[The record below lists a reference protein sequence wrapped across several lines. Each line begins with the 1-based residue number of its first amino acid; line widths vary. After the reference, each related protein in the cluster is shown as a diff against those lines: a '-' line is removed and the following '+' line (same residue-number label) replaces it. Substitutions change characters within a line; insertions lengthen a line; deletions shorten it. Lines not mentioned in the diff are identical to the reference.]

1 MRRSLKRL
9 NKLVIISR
17 NIKHFVLLLFITF
30 VIGDSVFSQSF
41 TTGFLF
47 SPGLTLGG
55 EYLAPSSIN
64 DSTDF
69 QLNRYNFKFIQPLKT
84 KIGIDLKNFNFKKMD
99 AKASQIFLNY
109 NLGVTQPS
117 VTDNK
122 NFENIYRFGIGVTA
136 LTASVRKGIW
146 LYSFNIFASENKET
160 LTKNFTPNFR
170 GYIANIKTKN
180 LKTFY
185 FYGAGLLVNQGQF
198 IPFPLLG
205 LKTRL
210 GSSNF
215 RVEIIIPLHTK
226 LNYRFNSKV
235 NMDAVVYFN
244 GISTVYRKGS
254 GYSDN
259 NQTLNFRQLKTYLAL
274 NTKLG
279 SNYKLK
285 IEGGYAMLQEI
296 KAWEGGYSQKLDPTP
311 YVGLSFNY
319 NFGKSVFG
327 TFMSQGD

>member
-1 MRRSLKRL
+1 MRIITINIKQLFIL
-9 NKLVIISR
+9 LVLIISGL
-17 NIKHFVLLLFITF
+17 V
-30 VIGDSVFSQSF
+30 VSAQSF

-47 SPGLTLGG
+47 NPGLTIGG
-55 EYLAPSSIN
+55 EYLAPSAIN

-69 QLNRYNFKFIQPLKT
+69 QMSRYNLKFSQPLKT

-99 AKASQIFLNY
+99 AKASQVFLNY
-109 NLGVTQPS
+109 NLGVTQPT
-117 VTDNK
+117 VTDNG
-122 NFENIYRFGIGVTA
+122 NYENIYRLGIGVTA

-146 LYSFNIFASENKET
+146 LYSVNMFADESNET

-170 GYIANIKTKN
+170 GYFANIKTKN

-185 FYGAGLLVNQGQF
+185 FYGAGLLVNQGKI

-215 RVEIIIPLHTK
+215 RTEIIIPLHAK

-244 GISTVYRKGS
+244 GISTVYRQGS

-259 NQTLNFRQLKTYLAL
+259 NNTLNFRQLKTYLAL

-296 KAWEGGYSQKLDPTP
+296 RAWEGGYSQKIDPAP

-319 NFGKSVFG
+319 RFGKSVFG

>member
-1 MRRSLKRL
+1 MK
-9 NKLVIISR
+9 IITI
-17 NIKHFVLLLFITF
+17 NIKVFLILLIIIFGGLI
-30 VIGDSVFSQSF
+30 VSAQSF

-47 SPGLTLGG
+47 NPGLTLGG
-55 EYLAPSSIN
+55 EYLAPSAIN
-64 DSTDF
+64 DSTNF
-69 QLNRYNFKFIQPLKT
+69 QLARYNLKFSQPLKT
-84 KIGIDLKNFNFKKMD
+84 KVGIDLKNFNFKKMD

-109 NLGVTQPS
+109 NLGVTKPT
-117 VTDNK
+117 VTNNN
-122 NFENIYRFGIGVTA
+122 NFENVYQFGVGVTA
-136 LTASVRKGIW
+136 LTASVRKGLW
-146 LYSFNIFASENKET
+146 LYSVNMFASESNET

-170 GYIANIKTKN
+170 GYVANIKTKN

-185 FYGAGLLVNQGQF
+185 FYGAGFLLNQGQL

-215 RVEIIIPLHTK
+215 RAEIIIPLHIK

-235 NMDAVVYFN
+235 NMDAVAYFN
-244 GISTVYRKGS
+244 GISTIYRKGS
-254 GYSDN
+254 GYSNN

-285 IEGGYAMLQEI
+285 IEAGYAMIQEVN
-296 KAWEGGYSQKLDPTP
+296 AWEGSYSQKLDPAP

-319 NFGKSVFG
+319 RFGKSVFG
-327 TFMSQGD
+327 AFMSQGD